1 MIEIRLWVVIMSKY
15 VDRGI
20 IKWSPFDGLAGFNDL
35 FTELRNKLTRMDKP
49 VLLDDRLEELD
60 LKLKEVIEHQSEIL
74 IEYYSDGHVNYV
86 QSMVLKI
93 DTIHS
98 MVWLTNKQR
107 LPIGDILNIHEIQA
121 L

>member
-1 MIEIRLWVVIMSKY
+1 MSKY
-15 VDRGI
+15 IDRGI

-74 IEYYSDGHVNYV
+74 IEFYSDGHIRYV
-86 QSMVLKI
+86 QSMVLKM

-98 MVWLTNKQR
+98 MVWLINKQR
-107 LPIGDILNIHEIQA
+107 IPICDILNIHEIQA
-121 L
+121 P